1 MLKSIRHFN
10 IKGKRVLVRVDF
22 NVPMNNGKVSDDFRI
37 RSALP
42 TIQYCLKN
50 GAGVILMS
58 HLGRPNGKVEPEL
71 SLIPIGETLAELLEM
86 PIKFSHDCVSED
98 ALDISLG
105 IRPGEV
111 HLIENLRFNK
121 GETENETGFS
131 SRLAKHG
138 QVYINDAFGSA
149 HRAHAS
155 NVGVVKFFTLQ
166 GIGFLFEK
174 ELRHLRDTLK
184 SPKRPLTVVLGGAK
198 IRGKLQ
204 LINRFVEE
212 ADDIIIGGGMAFT
225 FLKARGKSIGR
236 SLFDESMFSAAKNI
250 LQKAKIHGVN
260 LHFPVD
266 ILVAKGP
273 HHIKDSKVTS
283 TNELPSDLMG
293 LDIGPKS
300 SAIFSKILTD
310 SRTIIWNGPMGM
322 FEIPGFDQGSLNIAK
337 ALSIAFDSGATV
349 VVGGGDTAAA
359 IRQFDLMDSV
369 SHVST
374 GGGAALE
381 LLSGNRLPA
390 VDALES

>member
-1 MLKSIRHFN
+1 MLKSIKHFD

-22 NVPMNNGKVSDDFRI
+22 NVPLNNGKVSDDFRI

-58 HLGRPNGKVEPEL
+58 HLGRPNGIPDQNL
-71 SLIPIGETLAELLEM
+71 SLIPVGETLAELLEM
-86 PIKFSHDCVSED
+86 PIKFSLDCISED
-98 ALDISLG
+98 ARDISLG

-111 HLIENLRFNK
+111 HLIENLRFHK
-121 GETENETGFS
+121 GETDNDTAFS
-131 SRLAKHG
+131 SHLAKHG
-138 QVYINDAFGSA
+138 QVYINDAFGTA

-155 NVGVVKFFTLQ
+155 NVGIVKFFTHQ

-174 ELRHLRDTLK
+174 ELRYLQDILK
-184 SPKRPLTVVLGGAK
+184 SPKRPLTLVLGGAK
-198 IRGKLQ
+198 IRSKLQ
-204 LINRFVEE
+204 LIHRFVEE
-212 ADDIIIGGGMAFT
+212 ADDIIIGGGMVFT
-225 FLKARGKSIGR
+225 FLKAKGKSIGQ
-236 SLFDESMFSAAKNI
+236 SLLDESMLSVAQNI
-250 LQKAKIHGVN
+250 LQKAKLHKVN

-266 ILVAKGP
+266 IHVAKDP
-273 HHIKDSKVTS
+273 LHVKSSKVTS
-283 TNELPSDLMG
+283 VNEIPNDFMG

-300 SAIFSKILTD
+300 VAIFSEVLTG

-322 FEIPGFDQGSLNIAK
+322 FEIPGFDQGSLNLAK
-337 ALSIAFDSGATV
+337 TLSAAYHSGAMV

-359 IRQFDLMDSV
+359 IRQFNLMDSV

-374 GGGAALE
+374 GGGASLE

-390 VDALES
+390 VDALEG